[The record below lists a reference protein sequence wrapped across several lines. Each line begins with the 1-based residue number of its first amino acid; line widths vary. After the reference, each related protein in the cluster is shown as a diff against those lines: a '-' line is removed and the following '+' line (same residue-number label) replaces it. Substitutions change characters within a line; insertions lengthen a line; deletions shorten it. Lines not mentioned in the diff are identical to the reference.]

1 MTAHELDLRGVKC
14 PMNFV
19 KTKLFL
25 DKLPVDD
32 VVAVFL
38 DPGEP
43 VESVTESIQ
52 AEGHQIVGSVQ
63 DGAGHFLVTIK
74 KCADAHALPEGLC

>member
-1 MTAHELDLRGVKC
+1 MASFELDLRGVKC

-32 VVAVFL
+32 LVAVLL

-52 AEGHQIVGSVQ
+52 AEGHQIVSSSQ
-63 DGAGHFLVTIK
+63 DDAGHFLVTIK
-74 KCADAHALPEGLC
+74 KRPGAMFPEGLC